1 MSSITNRLR
10 AGIACAVLFASCL
23 HNAHAQSDASGP
35 IATKAGTVYFLRDES
50 GFAAMLGTQAF
61 DRFDARRLAHFDEAD
76 ANGALTRSLMQTDVG
91 PVLYDFRR
99 NPPLVQRSGKRM
111 TVQRVFWQGD
121 EVVMQTSLGWYKLER
136 GALSKLQASTKTYH

>member
-99 NPPLVQRSGKRM
+99 NPPLVPRSGKSM

-121 EVVMQTSLGWYKLER
+121 EVVMQTTLGWYKLER